1 MTTAAG
7 ADGRRVIAFVNI
19 AHSIDHMF
27 VLIFPAAVLAMGGS
41 FQRSYGELLALS
53 VGSFIAFGAG
63 SVPSGWL
70 GDKWSRR
77 NMLAVFFLGIGAAT
91 ILVGLS
97 VNEVMLAVSLTLIGL
112 FASIYHPVGGALLAS
127 HTTRL
132 GRDLGLNGVWGNL
145 GIAFAAL
152 ITAGIAQY
160 LGWRFAFFI
169 PGGLAMLIGIVFLAL
184 VPDER
189 NAAKRA
195 PARPQP
201 AVPRAVA
208 MRAFGVLTAVTIA
221 GGVVFSATTVS
232 LPKLFNERLLGFVDS
247 PLAVGALV
255 AAVYVTGAVAQLI
268 IGRLVDRHSLR
279 NIFVPLSVL
288 QAPCLFLAATA
299 GDWGLLL
306 AAAGLMFAVF
316 GQVTIN
322 DAMIVRYTTDA
333 WRSRAYAL
341 RYLLSFGVS
350 AAAVPMVAFLHDR
363 NGGFDTLFRMLAVF
377 GFGVFV
383 ASLFFPRRRENS
395 EPALLAPAAEPAD

>member
-1 MTTAAG
+1 MSAAAG
-7 ADGRRVIAFVNI
+7 ADSRRVIAFVNI

-77 NMLAVFFLGIGAAT
+77 NMMAVFFFGIGAAT

-97 VNEVMLAVSLTLIGL
+97 TSVVMLAVSLTLIGL

-145 GIAFAAL
+145 GIAFSAL
-152 ITAGIAQY
+152 ITAGVAQY

-169 PGGLAMLIGIVFLAL
+169 PGGLSILIGIAFVSL

-189 NAAKRA
+189 NAAKRSPVRA
-195 PARPQP
+195 QP
-201 AVPRAVA
+201 AVVRATA
-208 MRAFGVLTAVTIA
+208 IRAFGVMAAITIF
-221 GGVVFSATTVS
+221 GGVVFSAATVS

-247 PLAVGALV
+247 PVAVGALV

-268 IGRLVDRHSLR
+268 IGRLLDRHSLR
-279 NIFVPLSVL
+279 SIFMPLALL
-288 QAPCLFLAATA
+288 QAPCLFIAASA
-299 GDWGLLL
+299 GDWALLL

-322 DAMIVRYTTDA
+322 DALVVRFTTDE
-333 WRSRAYAL
+333 WRARAYSL

-350 AAAVPMVAFLHDR
+350 AATVPMVAFLHDHG
-363 NGGFDTLFRMLAVF
+363 GGFPVLFQVLAGCGLCVFLSTLFLPYSR
-377 GFGVFV
+377 
-383 ASLFFPRRRENS
+383 S
-395 EPALLAPAAEPAD
+395 EPAPARPVPLADAAD